1 MPSIFSE
8 VVSML
13 ELIKKLSLLNGTSG
27 REDDVRDFIIA
38 EIKDFAQSYEIDPL
52 GNLIVFKKGN
62 KVPKNKVLLDAHM
75 DEVGFMITNINSDG
89 TLGFE
94 RIGGIDKRVMIGKA
108 VTVGEERING
118 VLGLKPIHMT
128 KGDEKLAMPEKM
140 YIDIG
145 ADSAEEARKL
155 VSPGDCAYFNSDFV
169 EFGNGFIKGK
179 ALDDRAGCAILINM
193 IKSELPYDMYFNF
206 ATGEEVGSGAAG
218 TAAYRVNPDYSIVVE
233 TTTAA
238 DLADVPENKKVC
250 KLGEG
255 AVISFMD
262 RRTIYPRDLFDRA
275 FTLAERDGIKA
286 QVKSAVAGGNN
297 AGAIHKTAGGIRTLT
312 VSMPC
317 RYLHSP
323 SCVLKT
329 EDITESERIIR
340 ALAEDFANA

>member
-1 MPSIFSE
+1 
-8 VVSML
+8 ML

-27 REDDVRDFIIA
+27 REDEVRSFIID
-38 EIKDFAQSYEIDPL
+38 EVKDCADSIETDPL
-52 GNLIVFKKGN
+52 GNLIVFKKG
-62 KVPKNKVLLDAHM
+62 KETPKNRIMLDAHT

-94 RIGGIDKRVMIGKA
+94 RIGGIDKRVMFGRAVSVGKNK
-108 VTVGEERING
+108 ING
-118 VLGLKPIHMT
+118 VIGIKPIHFFR
-128 KGDEKLAMPEKM
+128 GDDRLAMPENM

-145 ADSAEEARKL
+145 TDSAEEAEKL
-155 VSPGDCAYFNSDFV
+155 VSPGDCAYFNSEFV
-169 EFGNGFIKGK
+169 EFGDGFIKGK
-179 ALDDRAGCAILINM
+179 ALDDRAGCAILIDM

-206 ATGEEVGSGAAG
+206 AAGEEVGLGSAG
-218 TAAYRVNPDYSIVVE
+218 TAAYRIKPDYAIVVE

-262 RRTIYPRDLFDRA
+262 RCTIYPKKLFDRA
-275 FTLAERDGIKA
+275 FELAARDGIKA

-297 AGAIHKTAGGIRTLT
+297 AGIIHKTAGGIKTIT

-323 SCVLKT
+323 SCVLKI
-329 EDITESERIIR
+329 EDIIESERIIR
-340 ALAEDFANA
+340 ALAEDMAND

>member
-1 MPSIFSE
+1 
-8 VVSML
+8 ML
-13 ELIKKLSLLNGTSG
+13 ELIRKLSLLNGTSG
-27 REDDVRDFIIA
+27 REDAVRDYIIN
-38 EIKDFAQSYEIDPL
+38 EIKDFAESYEDDPL
-52 GNLIVFKKGN
+52 GNLIVFKRGK
-62 KVPKNKVLLDAHM
+62 KAPKNKVMLDAHM

-94 RIGGIDKRVMIGKA
+94 CIGGIDRRVMIGRA
-108 VTVGEERING
+108 VTVGGGRING
-118 VLGLKPIHMT
+118 VIGIKPIHLT
-128 KGDEKLAMPEKM
+128 KGDKLAMPERM

-145 ADSAEEARKL
+145 ADTADEAKKL
-155 VSPGDCAYFNSDFV
+155 VSLGDCAYFNSDFE

-206 ATGEEVGSGAAG
+206 ATGEEVGLGSAG
-218 TAAYRVNPDYSIVVE
+218 TATYRVNPDYAIVVE

-262 RRTIYPRDLFDRA
+262 RRTIYSRELFDRA
-275 FTLAERDGIKA
+275 FELAKEKSIKA

-297 AGAIHKTAGGIRTLT
+297 AGVIHKTAGGIKTLT

-323 SCVLKT
+323 SCVLKLD
-329 EDITESERIIR
+329 DITESERIIR
-340 ALAEDFANA
+340 ALAEDFADA